1 MADFHAGEL
10 GTNLIPRVPDYPGPT
25 STLDEGWHR
34 QLFGRG
40 EFHIT
45 TETLKSLHCYD
56 SEVSPIRKDVSN
68 VPKFGT
74 FGTFEMSF
82 QSV

>member
-1 MADFHAGEL
+1 MVKLGESDSGYMVNSDKWSFWIYTACGHRMAHRKWKENKLKPGTAG
-10 GTNLIPRVPDYPGPT
+10 P
-25 STLDEGWHR
+25 
-34 QLFGRG
+34 
-40 EFHIT
+40 
-45 TETLKSLHCYD
+45 K
-56 SEVSPIRKDVSN
+56 VSPIRKDVSN